1 MQKLADKRGG
11 VIRTGKKKTAIQQ
24 QNKTKKTHTQMFL
37 KTVLATQ
44 PVLFGDYVLRG
55 GKTIIV
61 QEWFCISFL
70 WRLYNLPLFP
80 TEYRSQLSFEL
91 YRNHK
96 CRALLVQPDS
106 LSSTRNSFSLL
117 ISVLSAMRTMVKQ
130 WRDLYACL
138 LFQRFLV
145 RTEAWC

>member
-1 MQKLADKRGG
+1 MELFWQE
-11 VIRTGKKKTAIQQ
+11 KKQQ
-24 QNKTKKTHTQMFL
+24 PYSNKTKPKKHTHRCSLKQFL
-37 KTVLATQ
+37 QLS
-44 PVLFGDYVLRG
+44 LCCNSDYVLRR
-55 GKTIIV
+55 GKTITV

-70 WRLYNLPLFP
+70 WRLYNLPFFP
-80 TEYRSQLSFEL
+80 TEYRSQMSFEL

-130 WRDLYACL
+130 GRDLYACL
-138 LFQRFLV
+138 LLQRFVV